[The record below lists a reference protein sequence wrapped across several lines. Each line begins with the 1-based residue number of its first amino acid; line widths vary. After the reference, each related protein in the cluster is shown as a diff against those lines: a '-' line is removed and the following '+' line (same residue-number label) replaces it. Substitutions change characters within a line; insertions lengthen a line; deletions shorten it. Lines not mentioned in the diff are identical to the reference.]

1 MRPDHNRTPH
11 HTRLLPGPL
20 ILLWVVITLVLASCQ
35 QETTPAATVTPTIT
49 ETPQPTRLP
58 TLTPTPYPPGSPEN
72 PYVIGVVAENNGSQ
86 ASLALTEVANRLAN
100 YTGKAVTSQ
109 LFPDYLA
116 LIRALENGEVHISWL
131 PPITYLH
138 ASQRGLANAALIT
151 SHFGVYQYGAQYM
164 ANIDSGFTP
173 YFDPI
178 SGYNSTDAKSALVQF
193 QGMRPCWVESQS
205 TAGYI
210 VPAGLLVAQAVD
222 VLQPVF
228 TQTHTAVVRA
238 LYIKGI
244 CDFGATFSTSG
255 DPRTSSAILD
265 DLPDAMQRVTIIF
278 RTDPIIPNL
287 NISLTPRLN
296 DREREELI
304 NGFLDINRADDGK
317 LLLSTAAGG
326 YQIEDLRVIQDA
338 LYDPLRQMVDA
349 LKIDPADLIGK

>member
-1 MRPDHNRTPH
+1 MG
-11 HTRLLPGPL
+11 L
-20 ILLWVVITLVLASCQ
+20 VIILVLSSCQ
-35 QETTPAATVTPTIT
+35 PEKTPTTTVTPTIT

-72 PYVIGVVAENNGSQ
+72 PYIIGVVAENNGSQ
-86 ASLALTEVANRLAN
+86 ASLALSEVANRVAN

-109 LFPDYLA
+109 LFPDYRS
-116 LIRALENGEVHISWL
+116 LIRALENGGIHISWL

-178 SGYNSTDAKSALVQF
+178 SGYNSTDAENALAQF

-205 TAGYI
+205 TSGYI
-210 VPAGLLVAQAVD
+210 VPAGLLVAEAVN

-255 DPRTSSAILD
+255 DPRTSSAVLD
-265 DLPDAMQRVTIIF
+265 DLPDAMQRVTIIY

-304 NGFLDINRADDGK
+304 NAFLDINRTGDGK

-326 YQIEDLRVIQDA
+326 YQIEDLRVIQDS

-349 LKIDPADLIGK
+349 LKIDPSDLIGK